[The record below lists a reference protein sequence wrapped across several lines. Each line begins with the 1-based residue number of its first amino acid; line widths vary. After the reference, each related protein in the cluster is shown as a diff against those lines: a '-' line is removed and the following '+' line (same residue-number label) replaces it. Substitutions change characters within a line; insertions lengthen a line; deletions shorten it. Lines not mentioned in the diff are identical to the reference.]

1 MKKGEAFGVVSL
13 PKAPNPAPGLKGD
26 GEACRDEK
34 APVDLVGARLADGDG
49 GLGGRPDSGDEVM
62 ESAVM
67 AGLGDGEL
75 G

>member
-1 MKKGEAFGVVSL
+1 
-13 PKAPNPAPGLKGD
+13 
-26 GEACRDEK
+26 
-34 APVDLVGARLADGDG
+34 LVGARLADGDG